1 MKAPVIYRAASKGKA
16 FTRNEKIK
24 IIAAKKAAIARKA
37 ARLELLMIERDKAK
51 QERIKRE
58 AMFRQFKA
66 MEENPT
72 AKLRKGKNGFF
83 LQGRNEKGGFLPAIA
98 I

>member
-1 MKAPVIYRAASKGKA
+1 MTAQIIYRAASKGKA

-58 AMFRQFKA
+58 SMFRQFKA

-72 AKLRKGKNGFF
+72 TKLRKGKNGFF